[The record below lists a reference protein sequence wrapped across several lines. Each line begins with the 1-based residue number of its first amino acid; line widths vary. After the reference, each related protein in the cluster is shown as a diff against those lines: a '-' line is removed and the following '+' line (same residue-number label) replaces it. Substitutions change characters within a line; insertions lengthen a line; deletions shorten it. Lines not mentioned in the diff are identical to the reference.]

1 MAKFRLIYHFM
12 RTNIFYRPFSKRMG
26 RRVIIVNPL
35 LITPAYLEC
44 GNHIFVRDGA
54 RIEGVGRYLDK
65 TYQPQIIFE
74 DGVAIEQHLHLTAA
88 GKVHIGRNTAIAAN
102 VTISDI
108 NHPYTDIT
116 LAPEKQQIA
125 VKEVS
130 IGEDCKIYNNVVIL
144 PGVKLGKHCIVGANS
159 VVPGKDYGDY
169 CVIAGAPA
177 KVVRKYSFEKGEWMR
192 VDDNGQFI

>member
-1 MAKFRLIYHFM
+1 MLKLRLIYHFL
-12 RTNIFYRPFSKRMG
+12 RTNILLRPFSKRMG

-65 TYQPQIIFE
+65 TYQPEIIFG

-88 GKVHIGRNTAIAAN
+88 GRVFIGRNTAIAAN

-108 NHPYTDIT
+108 NHPYTDIHV
-116 LAPEKQQIA
+116 APEKQQID
-125 VKEVS
+125 VREVY
-130 IGEDCKIYNNVVIL
+130 IGEDCKIYNNAVIL
-144 PGVKLGKHCIVGANS
+144 PGVRLGKHCVVGANS

-169 CVIAGAPA
+169 CIIAGVPA
-177 KVVRKYSFEKGEWMR
+177 KVIRKYSFDKAAWLT
-192 VDDNGQFI
+192 VDENGQFI